1 MDERTLQTIQL
12 AGALGFGMVI
22 GWYVYYINRYRKT
35 EVQLTDLVTLV
46 GVLGGAAILAIFP
59 AGSAL
64 FGAYGIGLAVGFFL
78 YFAFLLGFVARST
91 NFTVDWFLDGRRKR
105 LADDEI
111 TTDGQKP
118 MAAPDVKVR

>member
-1 MDERTLQTIQL
+1 MSVELVLLGAGGIGLVWGWWLAPFAESRQARTWL
-12 AGALGFGMVI
+12 A
-22 GWYVYYINRYRKT
+22 
-35 EVQLTDLVTLV
+35 
-46 GVLGGAAILAIFP
+46 GAAILAIFP